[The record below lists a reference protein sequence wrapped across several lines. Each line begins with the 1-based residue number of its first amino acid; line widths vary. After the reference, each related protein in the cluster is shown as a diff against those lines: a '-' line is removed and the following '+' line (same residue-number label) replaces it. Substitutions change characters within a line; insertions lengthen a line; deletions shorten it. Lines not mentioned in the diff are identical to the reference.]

1 MTKTDALFSLMI
13 LAIAL
18 KLGLLVILVISYGV
32 VIMAVAP
39 DLGRSGDPVILC
51 GLVIL
56 VIRVDLDALVS
67 CESFALIFS

>member
-1 MTKTDALFSLMI
+1 MI

-18 KLGLLVILVISYGV
+18 KLGLLVILVISYGL

-56 VIRVDLDALVS
+56 VIRVDLDALVR

>member
-1 MTKTDALFSLMI
+1 MI
-13 LAIAL
+13 L
-18 KLGLLVILVISYGV
+18 
-32 VIMAVAP
+32 AVAP

-56 VIRVDLDALVS
+56 VIRVDLDALVR